1 MYIQIIIYICRVN
14 RTYSLKKHTHMAT
27 KWSLDPSHSE
37 LQFKVKHL
45 MITNVTGQL
54 QVINGEVEAAD
65 ASFNGARVNFT
76 ADLNSINT
84 GSEQRDG
91 HLKSPDFFDTE
102 KYPAIR
108 FESSN
113 YNASEGK
120 ISGNLT
126 IRDVTKPVTL
136 DVEFSGT
143 NKDPWGNQK
152 AGFSITGKINRNDF
166 GLNWNAALE
175 TGGVLVSEE
184 VKLQAEL
191 QFVQAAN

>member
-1 MYIQIIIYICRVN
+1 
-14 RTYSLKKHTHMAT
+14 MAT

-102 KYPAIR
+102 KFPTIR
-108 FESSN
+108 FESTN

-120 ISGNLT
+120 IAGNLT

-152 AGFSITGKINRNDF
+152 AGFSVSGKINRTEF
-166 GLNWNAALE
+166 GLGWNAALE